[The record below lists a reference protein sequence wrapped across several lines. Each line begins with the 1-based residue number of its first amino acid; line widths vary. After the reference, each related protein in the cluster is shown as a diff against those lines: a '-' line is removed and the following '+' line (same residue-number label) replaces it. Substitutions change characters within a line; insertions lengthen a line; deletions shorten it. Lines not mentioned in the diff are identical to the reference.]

1 MNELASIESSPSFG
15 QASCQKTDQ
24 HYTVAVINKRHLAP
38 YLFLKLFF
46 IFFWCQSGHA
56 KAWQMKLSNG
66 EVRTPYWAFSESV
79 SWFQLSVSACGT
91 SSVECIVSASS
102 RRSRTNAQNPAMLPR
117 TLADQEFCNDS
128 VVFACSEVDR
138 YIIYSY

>member
-1 MNELASIESSPSFG
+1 MPG
-15 QASCQKTDQ
+15 KCQRK
-24 HYTVAVINKRHLAP
+24 
-38 YLFLKLFF
+38 
-46 IFFWCQSGHA
+46 
-56 KAWQMKLSNG
+56 QMSKKPKLSKG
-66 EVRTPYWAFSESV
+66 KVRTPYWAFSESV

-117 TLADQEFCNDS
+117 TLADQEFCNDG

-138 YIIYSY
+138 YIIFTDTITRVQTYRNSLGQVKLQTIILS